1 MVTFN
6 YFENSD
12 HFDQIYFNHLDF
24 DNCFWLTSLNE
35 VIKIFTLIK
44 MVKLIKVI
52 EINVLLRI
60 SKVIKYNHI
69 ITFLN

>member
-12 HFDQIYFNHLDF
+12 HFDQIYFNRLDF
-24 DNCFWLTSLNE
+24 DNCFWLTCLNE
-35 VIKIFTLIK
+35 VIKIFTPIK

-52 EINVLLRI
+52 EINVLMRI
-60 SKVIKYNHI
+60 LKVIKYNHI